1 MLRKAWAKRSS
12 YCNPLQVEASTI
24 LVTLDSLLFYVIFIG
39 LEGKQIM
46 LPIQWQSLR
55 SLPFLLLS
63 CNNSSLSHVS
73 WDDAWRNV
81 V

>member
-1 MLRKAWAKRSS
+1 MLRKAWAKRSN

-24 LVTLDSLLFYVIFIG
+24 LVTLESLLFYVIFIG

-46 LPIQWQSLR
+46 LPIQRQSLR